1 MADLAAQLDVIEKI
15 STHAQKVEEFKKL
28 AERLF
33 AAPDIGQLTHFLAR
47 LSEDPP
53 PQGEAVPTMISRQ
66 VLQDFTVLLF
76 APGVGL
82 SRAQVNLSPSRRNTH
97 TQTSNISR
105 FSLHMQ
111 DGMYFDPIHACYSIS
126 HTRKTRKLNVCA
138 VYTLHKAHSY
148 KPRGYTQLH
157 SCIRTDI

>member
-1 MADLAAQLDVIEKI
+1 VLTQLTVVLGCAQGQAAVEAPETVAVVSTLVCMADLAAQLDVIEKI

-97 TQTSNISR
+97 T
-105 FSLHMQ
+105 
-111 DGMYFDPIHACYSIS
+111 
-126 HTRKTRKLNVCA
+126 
-138 VYTLHKAHSY
+138 
-148 KPRGYTQLH
+148 
-157 SCIRTDI
+157 